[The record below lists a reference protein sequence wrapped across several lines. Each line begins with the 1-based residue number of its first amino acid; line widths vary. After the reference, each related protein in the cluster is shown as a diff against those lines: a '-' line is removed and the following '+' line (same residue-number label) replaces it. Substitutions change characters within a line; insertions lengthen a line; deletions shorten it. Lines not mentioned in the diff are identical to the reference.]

1 MGVNGLG
8 VVKPEIPD
16 TVNEETVYGWFNKTI
31 RSKKK
36 LTITDECLEL
46 INRTIK
52 EPEFDGFRFIDTLIT
67 YQNALAGDR
76 VNLEEYINAVRFCSF
91 LEVTNGNATEAYIKT
106 FNYRGFVKDRVEAAK
121 NTDAYKQLAS
131 AATRYRKSPL
141 VVNIMT
147 QAEVPLWLMFQGYR
161 YQAVNVLV
169 KEMNNA
175 PLPKDRINAADR
187 LLFHLKP
194 PENIKVELEVGL
206 KQDNIVDQYEAMLG
220 NMVKEQKRLIES
232 GSSLNNIANIK
243 ASFIDAEVVG
253 NG

>member
-1 MGVNGLG
+1 MAEGKLG

-16 TVNEETVYGWFNKTI
+16 TVNEETVYGWFSKTI
-31 RSKKK
+31 TEKKK
-36 LTITDECLEL
+36 LTITDECLDL
-46 INRTIK
+46 INKTIK

-67 YQNALAGDR
+67 YQNALTGDR
-76 VNLEEYINAVRFCSF
+76 VGLEEYINAVRFCSF
-91 LEVTNGNATEAYIKT
+91 LEVTNGNATEAYIKA
-106 FNYRGFVKDRVEAAK
+106 FSYRDFVKDRVGAAK
-121 NTDAYKQLAS
+121 NSDEYKQLAS
-131 AATRYRKSPL
+131 AATRYRKNPL

-169 KEMNNA
+169 KEMNSA
-175 PLPKDRINAADR
+175 PLPKDRINAADK

-206 KQDNIVDQYEAMLG
+206 KQDNIVDQYETMLS

-232 GSSLNNIANIK
+232 GSSLNTVTNVKGN
-243 ASFIDAEVVG
+243 FIDAEVVA

>member
-1 MGVNGLG
+1 MEVNGLG
-8 VVKPEIPD
+8 VAKPEVPD
-16 TVNEETVYGWFNKTI
+16 TVNEETVYGWFSKTI

-76 VNLEEYINAVRFCSF
+76 VNLEDYINAVRFCSF

-106 FNYRGFVKDRVEAAK
+106 FNYRGFVKDRVEAPK
-121 NTDAYKQLAS
+121 NSDAYKQLAS

-220 NMVKEQKRLIES
+220 NMVKEQKKLIES

-243 ASFIDAEVVG
+243 ASFIDAEVVS